1 MVDIVLLVG
10 KLLLLALLY
19 LFLFAAVRAG
29 IGRVAVAGPAG
40 TKALALKVVEGPREL
55 RGTKVTL
62 TGPVVIGRSP
72 DADIVIADDFIS
84 SRHARI
90 IPQGD
95 KVVLEDLNSTNGTVL
110 NGALL
115 GSPAALGAGDEITL
129 GTVRLKVE
137 KA

>member
-1 MVDIVLLVG
+1 MVDIVLLIG

-40 TKALALKVVEGPREL
+40 VRALALRVTEGPREL
-55 RGTKVTL
+55 RGTRVTL

-72 DADIVIADDFIS
+72 DADIVIADDFVS
-84 SRHARI
+84 SRHARVV
-90 IPQGD
+90 PSGED
-95 KVVLEDLNSTNGTVL
+95 VVLEDLGSTNGTVL

-115 GSPAALGAGDEITL
+115 GAPAELSSGDEITL
-129 GTVRLKVE
+129 GTVRLRVE